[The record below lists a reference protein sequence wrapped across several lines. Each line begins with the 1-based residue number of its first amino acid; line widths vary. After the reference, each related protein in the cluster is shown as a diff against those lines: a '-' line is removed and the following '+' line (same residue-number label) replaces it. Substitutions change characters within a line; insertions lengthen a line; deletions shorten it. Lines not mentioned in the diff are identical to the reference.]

1 MSDSAIK
8 LITTIDNAHLPLF
21 AQRLAD
27 WLVAD
32 LNRSDEPV
40 PDFTDSRAKA
50 LVRATGMIDDP
61 TRHSFD
67 RLVENDEPSSQM
79 AVRVALYDLLG
90 DSGLAE
96 NDEVQAIAAT
106 AAAAAPIAQ
115 PIPFLQLAIAAY
127 AWKRDYPLYQL
138 DPASPPGEH
147 SPAGQIVRR
156 AASFMRQQ
164 VQRGATERDKLGR
177 KLAFTGLAGTGTPS
191 LDSLSPSGPIAAAP
205 PHYRVP
211 VPVSYPETLR
221 IEPEQTAVSPPF
233 VPRQEPITIEAPE
246 PQPEIPSGVTRMPAI
261 QIGIDDL
268 AAEPQAVTPPVVQPS
283 PPPRPKTT
291 KKKSKRPLNTT
302 TKLRIIV
309 QEYPDGPGLY
319 GLQIN
324 VASKSVKKHLAGI
337 TNRDGKLLCEL
348 PINSKEGVT
357 YDVDVTWP
365 RDLGGETERKSIT
378 LHTDRTEFVLPFY
391 MKSKA

>member
-8 LITTIDNAHLPLF
+8 LIPTIDDAHLPLF

-32 LNRSDEPV
+32 LNQSDEPV

-50 LVRATGMIDDP
+50 LLRATGMLDDP

-67 RLVENDEPSSQM
+67 RLVEIDATASQM
-79 AVRVALYDLLG
+79 SARVALYDLLG

-96 NDEVQAIAAT
+96 NDEVQAIAA
-106 AAAAAPIAQ
+106 AVAVAPIATAQ
-115 PIPFLQLAIAAY
+115 PIPFLLLAIAAY

-138 DPASPPGEH
+138 DPASPPTEH

-177 KLAFTGLAGTGTPS
+177 KLAFAGLAGTGTPS
-191 LDSLSPSGPIAAAP
+191 LDSLPPSAPIAAAP

-221 IEPEQTAVSPPF
+221 IKPEQTAVSPPF
-233 VPRQEPITIEAPE
+233 VPRQDPISIDAPE
-246 PQPEIPSGVTRMPAI
+246 PQPEAPAGVTRMPPI
-261 QIGIDDL
+261 KIGADDL
-268 AAEPQAVTPPVVQPS
+268 AAPSRPS
-283 PPPRPKTT
+283 PPPRRRTKKTT
-291 KKKSKRPLNTT
+291 TNKRPLNTT

-319 GLQIN
+319 GLQVN
-324 VASKSVKKHLAGI
+324 VVSKSVKKELAGI

-378 LHTDRTEFVLPFY
+378 LHADRTEFVLPFY
-391 MKSKA
+391 MKSKQ

>member
-8 LITTIDNAHLPLF
+8 LIPTIDDAHLPLF

-32 LNRSDEPV
+32 LNQSDEVV

-50 LVRATGMIDDP
+50 LLRATGMLDDP
-61 TRHSFD
+61 TRHSFG
-67 RLVENDEPSSQM
+67 RLVETELSI
-79 AVRVALYDLLG
+79 RVALYDLLD

-96 NDEVQAIAAT
+96 NDEVLALAAT
-106 AAAAAPIAQ
+106 SATATPIAQ
-115 PIPFLQLAIAAY
+115 PIPFLLLAIAAY

-138 DPASPPGEH
+138 DPASPPSEH

-191 LDSLSPSGPIAAAP
+191 LDGLPPSAPIAAAP

-221 IEPEQTAVSPPF
+221 IESEQTAVSPPF
-233 VPRQEPITIEAPE
+233 VPREEPITIEAPAPE
-246 PQPEIPSGVTRMPAI
+246 PQIPSGVTRMPPI
-261 QIGIDDL
+261 KIGADEL
-268 AAEPQAVTPPVVQPS
+268 AAPPS
-283 PPPRPKTT
+283 PPRRPAPPRQR
-291 KKKSKRPLNTT
+291 KSKNKRPLNTT

-319 GLQIN
+319 GLQVN

-348 PINSKEGVT
+348 PVNTKEGVT

-378 LHTDRTEFVLPFY
+378 LHADRTEFLLPFY
-391 MKSKA
+391 MKSKQ